1 MRTLQP
7 GPESG
12 YTPSVFI
19 MPVIV
24 GGSNVFNLFLHAG
37 HLYETNK

>member
-1 MRTLQP
+1 MCALQL

-19 MPVIV
+19 MPVII

-37 HLYETNK
+37 HLYKTNE